1 MKIDVKAADAREHA
15 AEILVV
21 FAYDDL
27 ELYHGLSK
35 FALEEGFKG
44 KLFDSRV
51 VKPPAGFKAK
61 RLILAG
67 LGKRADATDYSVFG
81 AAGRAAQIAKE
92 LEAKAVTFEVP
103 GTASTKIEHAARALC
118 EGVLY
123 AIYSFEEFKS
133 KDKEEQPKHKLE
145 TLEILATSAEDVSP
159 IKKHAEEAQAII
171 GSVNF
176 ARDLANCPANLKR
189 PPEIAERIRKRLTAD
204 GVRCRVL
211 GEGEIR
217 KLGMNGI
224 IGVDQGSSSP
234 PRLLT
239 LEYGK
244 KAAGKKTLCLV
255 GKGVTFDSGGISIKP
270 SRGMDEMKMDMC
282 GAAAVAGAISA
293 MARLKLP
300 VHVVGVMPFV
310 ENMPSG
316 TAQRPG
322 DIIRAMN
329 GKTIEVLNTD
339 AEGRLILADAL
350 AYAEKTFKPDYIV
363 DIATLTGAVQVA
375 LGKHASAV
383 LGNDEKL
390 ISAVIDAGESVHERC
405 WQLPLWDDYKEMVK
419 GKFADVK
426 NIGSETGDAGTITA
440 SAFLSNFVTPEAK
453 WAHLDIAATAYGDI
467 SKPFTRL
474 GASGVGVRL
483 FIDLAKRLV

>member
-1 MKIDVKAADAREHA
+1 MKLEVKSADAREHA
-15 AEILVV
+15 TEVLVV

-44 KLFDSRV
+44 KLFDARV
-51 VKPPAGFKAK
+51 VKPPSGFKAK
-61 RLILAG
+61 KLILAG
-67 LGKRADATDYSVFG
+67 LGKRASADDYAIFG
-81 AAGRAAQIAKE
+81 AAGKAVQMAKE
-92 LEAKAVTFEVP
+92 LEVKTVTFEVP
-103 GTASTKIEHAARALC
+103 GTAGTKAEHAARAMC
-118 EGVLY
+118 EGALY
-123 AIYSFEEFKS
+123 ALYSFDEFKT
-133 KDKEEQPKHKLE
+133 KDKEEQQKKKLE
-145 TLEILATSAEDVSP
+145 MLEILATSPEDVSS

-176 ARDLANCPANLKR
+176 ARDLANYPANLKR
-189 PPEIAERIRKRLTAD
+189 PPELAERIRKRLSAD
-204 GVRCRVL
+204 GVHVRVMA
-211 GEGEIR
+211 EAEIR
-217 KLGMNGI
+217 KMGMNGI
-224 IGVDQGSSSP
+224 LAVDQGSSAP

-244 KAAGKKTLCLV
+244 KAQGRKTLCLV

-270 SRGMDEMKMDMC
+270 AKGMDEMKMDMC
-282 GAAAVAGAISA
+282 GAAAVAGALSA

-300 VHVVGVMPFV
+300 VHVVGVMPLV
-310 ENMPSG
+310 ENMPGG

-339 AEGRLILADAL
+339 AEGRMILADAL

-390 ISAVIDAGESVHERC
+390 ICSVIEAGEAVHERC
-405 WQLPLWDDYKEMVK
+405 WQLPLWEDYLEMVK

-440 SAFLSNFVTPEAK
+440 AAFLASFIPENTK
-453 WAHLDIAATAYGDI
+453 WAHLDIAATAYGEI
-467 SKPFTRL
+467 SKPFCRT
-474 GASGVGVRL
+474 GATGVGVRL
-483 FIDLAKRLV
+483 FVELAKRLA